1 MKEVLSMDFTYE
13 TVILGKE
20 IEGERKSVYGVKVK
34 DKTGRLLGLVEDVS
48 TDKMRV
54 NALVMLCNELQ
65 LSSMHFYDAINDFI
79 ISY

>member
-1 MKEVLSMDFTYE
+1 MKEVLGMDFTYE
-13 TVILGKE
+13 TVISDKE

-34 DKTGRLLGLVEDVS
+34 DKTGYLLGIVEDVS

-65 LSSMHFYDAINDFI
+65 LSPLHFYDAINDFI